1 MAEKVR
7 TDSPG
12 RRRIGFHVSIA
23 GGLYRAA
30 ARAAERECTA
40 FQIFCD
46 NPRGWA
52 TSRRPREA
60 LDALRAA
67 RAAVGLSPLVVH
79 ACYLINPCASDASV
93 FTRTVRR
100 MAHELRTAAE
110 IGADFYVLH
119 PGSRKG
125 SPASWRVQ
133 RATKAIIEAAGRA
146 GASPPILLE
155 NMAAPHGPGGS
166 FQQLGQLIASLLDAE
181 PGIQAGLA
189 LDSCHA
195 FGAGYDLRD
204 PAGVDRLLG
213 DVDVAVGLWRV
224 RLLHA
229 NDARDPCGSGR
240 DRHWHIGQGTVGAA
254 GLRNLLAHPALVGL
268 PIILETP
275 WESAQTDLRNIR
287 ALRRLLGGQSSD
299 RPQASPRC
307 RLP

>member
-1 MAEKVR
+1 MNAQ
-7 TDSPG
+7 G
-12 RRRIGFHVSIA
+12 RRIGFHVSIA
-23 GGLYRAA
+23 GGLCRAA
-30 ARAAERECTA
+30 ARAVERECTA

-119 PGSRKG
+119 PGSHKG
-125 SPASWRVQ
+125 MPPDWAIE
-133 RATKAIIEAAGRA
+133 RATKAITDATRGAGT
-146 GASPPILLE
+146 SPVVLLE
-155 NMAAPHGPGGS
+155 NTAASHGPGGD
-166 FQQLGQLIASLLDAE
+166 FQRLGSLVAALRDAAPELDL
-181 PGIQAGLA
+181 GLA
-189 LDSCHA
+189 VDSCHA
-195 FGAGYDLRD
+195 FGAGYDLRN
-204 PAGVDRLLG
+204 PAGVDRLLR
-213 DVDVAVGLWRV
+213 DVDVAAGLWRV

-275 WESAQTDLRNIR
+275 WQSVQRDLRNIR
-287 ALRRLLGGQSSD
+287 ALRRLLGGQT
-299 RPQASPRC
+299 
-307 RLP
+307 